1 MFVASLLT
9 GKCGDEAAQSW
20 AKSGNLAFVNRRRI
34 NTGAPGG
41 KRLSDFVAL
50 LIAVAAFLVT
60 MMVGQGLI
68 VALHGAFNYS
78 VIAFGPVLRLAA
90 GIAIGVIA
98 YRKLH
103 RG

>member
-1 MFVASLLT
+1 MRRRSGPKL
-9 GKCGDEAAQSW
+9 G
-20 AKSGNLAFVNRRRI
+20 KSGNLAFVNRRRI

-68 VALHGAFNYS
+68 VALHGALNYNDS

-90 GIAIGVIA
+90 AIAIGVIA

-103 RG
+103 RGTAA

>member
-1 MFVASLLT
+1 MRRRSGPKL
-9 GKCGDEAAQSW
+9 G
-20 AKSGNLAFVNRRRI
+20 KSGNLAFVNRRRI
-34 NTGAPGG
+34 NNGAPGG

-68 VALHGAFNYS
+68 VALHGALNYNDS

-90 GIAIGVIA
+90 ALQPNWSRCGGTGQVAPAGLA
-98 YRKLH
+98 
-103 RG
+103 

>member
-1 MFVASLLT
+1 M
-9 GKCGDEAAQSW
+9 
-20 AKSGNLAFVNRRRI
+20 
-34 NTGAPGG
+34 
-41 KRLSDFVAL
+41 SDFVAL

-68 VALHGAFNYS
+68 VALHGALNYSDS

-90 GIAIGVIA
+90 AIAIGVIA

-103 RG
+103 RGTPA

>member
-1 MFVASLLT
+1 MRRRSGPKL
-9 GKCGDEAAQSW
+9 G
-20 AKSGNLAFVNRRRI
+20 KSGNLAFVNRRRI
-34 NTGAPGG
+34 NNGAPGG

-68 VALHGAFNYS
+68 VALHGALNYSDS

-90 GIAIGVIA
+90 AIAIGVIA

-103 RG
+103 RRTAA